1 MRKKINY
8 LKLNLK
14 FLIGTCLS
22 IAGAMFSVMS
32 LVLTFFSW
40 EDLGITS
47 KQCRFKIIGMIII
60 AAMICAIVRL
70 ILSREKIIWEQG
82 TGRISVIYGDII
94 KKAFP
99 RLNKKKDER
108 IIVIPVNTCFDTI
121 IGNGLVSP
129 KTIHG
134 AWVQHMNIHGCDTD
148 SLNEKIKQALSSQG
162 IHCNKVLSKI
172 TKPIGN
178 RNEYPQGSIAV
189 LDEKS
194 GVVFYLLALSEFD
207 KNLNAQCAK
216 DEFVQC
222 IQNLITFYNQH
233 GQGAPLY
240 IPLMGTGLSR
250 AGLSHEE
257 SLNVISN
264 LLKLNGDQIH
274 GEVNIVVF
282 EKDMDKV
289 SIHNL

>member
-1 MRKKINY
+1 MRKMINY

-14 FLIGTCLS
+14 FLISTCLS

-40 EDLGITS
+40 DDLGITS
-47 KQCRFKIIGMIII
+47 MKCRLVIIGIII
-60 AAMICAIVRL
+60 ITAMLGSISFL
-70 ILSREKIIWEQG
+70 TLSRKKIVWEQG
-82 TGRISVIYGDII
+82 TGRISAIYGDII
-94 KKAFP
+94 KEAFP
-99 RLNKKKDER
+99 RFNKKKGER

-121 IGNGLVSP
+121 VGNGLVSA

-134 AWVQHMNIHGCDTD
+134 AWVKHMRTHGCDTD
-148 SLNEKIKQALSSQG
+148 NLNERIKQALSSQG
-162 IHCNKVLSKI
+162 IHCNKILSKI

-178 RNEYPQGSIAV
+178 RNEYPQGSIVV

-207 KNLNAQCAK
+207 QNLNAQCAK

-222 IQNLITFYNQH
+222 IQNLIAFYNQH

-257 SLNVISN
+257 SLNVISS

-282 EKDMDKV
+282 DKDMDKV